1 MKFSAQEEYGLRI
14 LLRIAHNQ
22 SSSGLTIPEISIA
35 EKLSQANVGK
45 MLRILRMGGYVESE
59 RGANG
64 GYKLAKSPTEIIVSG
79 VLDALGGKLFKSS
92 FCSDFSGVE
101 SICTHTI
108 DCSVRSLW
116 RAVQTSVDHVLTR
129 ITLKDL
135 MHPEQKVDSLV
146 NIILEDVN

>member
-14 LLRIAHNQ
+14 LLRIAHNTH
-22 SSSGLTIPEISIA
+22 SAGLTIPEISVA
-35 EKLSQANVGK
+35 ERLTQANVGK
-45 MLRILRMGGYVESE
+45 MLRILRMGGFVESE

-64 GYKLAKSPTEIIVSG
+64 GYKLAKIPAHIIVAD

-101 SICTHTI
+101 TICTHTI

-116 RAVQTSVDHVLTR
+116 RAVQSSVDNVLTR
-129 ITLKDL
+129 ISLKDL
-135 MHPEQKVDSLV
+135 MSPEQKVDTFV
-146 NIILEDVN
+146 NIILEETN